1 VAAPPAYANV
11 ELSRGAFVIRTS
23 AEQGALMKTQIDSKS
38 LIKTFFSNRKAV
50 SESLGRIQK
59 SVQQELKEPVWL
71 ELQKEI
77 MDIEGDVAP
86 TIQFTPPV
94 DIQQAVKDFSQGKI
108 NFLLNGEI
116 FNIAVEPSFS
126 EKEDDLVIKV
136 KGFKGELL
144 PYQIAAREAQAEARK
159 GPIETQLAKYEAFW
173 EFWNQPY
180 PSQVSDEPSNES
192 VMMKKSVVGS
202 ELTYPLIFS
211 TLHAVFAP
219 GYESHQRWH
228 SHNGCCRVDL
238 VGLRG
243 GVRVL
248 HQGTGCRNG
257 RCRSQAPS
265 RCGKEGPQEKI
276 RKRSEKQG
284 CRDTTAQ
291 RNR

>member
-1 VAAPPAYANV
+1 MKINSASSLLLLSVVIGASAFSLSQKVTTGRTASTKLFHRKGQDNDNSNLSIHHQLQKTGTSFVAAAAIFTGAVFADLSVAAPPAYANV

-116 FNIAVEPSFS
+116 FNIAVEPTFS

-192 VMMKKSVVGS
+192 VMMKKV
-202 ELTYPLIFS
+202 
-211 TLHAVFAP
+211 
-219 GYESHQRWH
+219 W
-228 SHNGCCRVDL
+228 
-238 VGLRG
+238 
-243 GVRVL
+243 
-248 HQGTGCRNG
+248 
-257 RCRSQAPS
+257 
-265 RCGKEGPQEKI
+265 
-276 RKRSEKQG
+276 
-284 CRDTTAQ
+284 
-291 RNR
+291 